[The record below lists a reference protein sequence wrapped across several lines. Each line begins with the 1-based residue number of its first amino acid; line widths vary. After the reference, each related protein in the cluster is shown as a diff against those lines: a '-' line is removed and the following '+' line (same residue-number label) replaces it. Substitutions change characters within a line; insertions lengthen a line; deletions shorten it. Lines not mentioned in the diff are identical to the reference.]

1 MSSPETPGFDPIE
14 PIDPMDP
21 IHPIDPVEME
31 TSPRRPASPVALA
44 APPDRVDP
52 LNLARRPFLNSRP
65 VVRVSLLLWAL
76 GLALLIG
83 NVSRYLTY
91 RDRSADKRQ
100 QIARGEAEIER
111 QRALQARLQKLLDN
125 FDLETQNDK
134 VDFLNRKIQE
144 RTFSWSALLDR
155 VAERLPHDVRLNR
168 LAPLTGGKAEKEF
181 QRSHVARRAG
191 TGGDQVPL
199 LITGETRKPEALT
212 PFIDSLYKPPF
223 AYPNPSREETSEDG
237 KLLKFELSVQYR
249 PSQPPAAGG
258 VGSGAAGGSSSSGA
272 APRIEELPMPAAPG
286 PGTPGTPGRSGTA
299 PRTTAR
305 RPSPAAPGG
314 RP

>member
-1 MSSPETPGFDPIE
+1 MSSPETPELDPIE
-14 PIDPMDP
+14 PLDSTDPMDS
-21 IHPIDPVEME
+21 IDSIDPIE
-31 TSPRRPASPVALA
+31 TSPRRPAAPVVLA

-52 LNLARRPFLNSRP
+52 LNLSRRPFLNSRP

-83 NVSRYLTY
+83 NVSRFLTY

-111 QRALQARLQKLLDN
+111 QRGLQARLQKLLDN

-134 VDFLNRKIQE
+134 IDFLNRKIQE

-223 AYPNPSREETSEDG
+223 AYPNPSREETTEDG

-249 PSQPPAAGG
+249 PNLPPAAGG
-258 VGSGAAGGSSSSGA
+258 AASGPAGP

-286 PGTPGTPGRSGTA
+286 PGTPGIPGTSGTP

-305 RPSPAAPGG
+305 RPSPATPGG

>member
-1 MSSPETPGFDPIE
+1 MSSPETPGFDPI
-14 PIDPMDP
+14 D
-21 IHPIDPVEME
+21 PIDPVEME
-31 TSPRRPASPVALA
+31 TSPRRPAAPPVVLA

-52 LNLARRPFLNSRP
+52 LNLSRRPFLNSRP

-83 NVSRYLTY
+83 NVSRFLTY

-111 QRALQARLQKLLDN
+111 QRGLQARLQKLLDN

-134 VDFLNRKIQE
+134 IDFLNRKIQE

-155 VAERLPHDVRLNR
+155 IAERLPHDVRLNR

-223 AYPNPSREETSEDG
+223 AYPNPSREETTEDG

-249 PSQPPAAGG
+249 PNLPPAAA
-258 VGSGAAGGSSSSGA
+258 GSAGSAGATGA
-272 APRIEELPMPAAPG
+272 APRIEELPLPTPPVRPAPH
-286 PGTPGTPGRSGTA
+286 
-299 PRTTAR
+299 
-305 RPSPAAPGG
+305 GG

>member
-1 MSSPETPGFDPIE
+1 MNSPETPDFDPID
-14 PIDPMDP
+14 PIDRMDP
-21 IHPIDPVEME
+21 NDPIDPVEME
-31 TSPRRPASPVALA
+31 ASPRRPAASPVALA

-52 LNLARRPFLNSRP
+52 LNLSRRPFLNSRP

-83 NVSRYLTY
+83 NVSRFLTY

-111 QRALQARLQKLLDN
+111 QRGLQARLQKLLDN

-134 VDFLNRKIQE
+134 IDFLNRKIQE

-155 VAERLPHDVRLNR
+155 IAERLPHDVRLNR

-223 AYPNPSREETSEDG
+223 AYPNPSREETTEDG

-249 PSQPPAAGG
+249 PSLPPAAG
-258 VGSGAAGGSSSSGA
+258 GA

-286 PGTPGTPGRSGTA
+286 PGTPGIPGTSGTPPP
-299 PRTTAR
+299 PRTTGR
-305 RPSPAAPGG
+305 RPSPAPPGG

>member
-1 MSSPETPGFDPIE
+1 MSSPETPDFD
-14 PIDPMDP
+14 PIDPMAPNDP
-21 IHPIDPVEME
+21 NDPIDPVEIE
-31 TSPRRPASPVALA
+31 PSPRRAAAPPVVLA

-52 LNLARRPFLNSRP
+52 LNLSRRPFLNSRP

-83 NVSRYLTY
+83 NVSRFLTY

-111 QRALQARLQKLLDN
+111 QRGLQARLQKLLDN

-134 VDFLNRKIQE
+134 IDFLNRKIQE

-155 VAERLPHDVRLNR
+155 IAERLPHDVRLNR

-223 AYPNPSREETSEDG
+223 AYPNPSREETTEDG

-249 PSQPPAAGG
+249 PDLPPAAGRATPGGGAPG
-258 VGSGAAGGSSSSGA
+258 VPGAT
-272 APRIEELPMPAAPG
+272 PRIEELPMPVPPARP
-286 PGTPGTPGRSGTA
+286 A
-299 PRTTAR
+299 PR
-305 RPSPAAPGG
+305 GG

>member
-1 MSSPETPGFDPIE
+1 
-14 PIDPMDP
+14 MDP
-21 IHPIDPVEME
+21 IHPIDPIDPVETE
-31 TSPRRPASPVALA
+31 TSPRRPASPVVLA

-134 VDFLNRKIQE
+134 VDFLNRKIEE
-144 RTFSWSALLDR
+144 RTFSWSTLLDR

-168 LAPLTGGKAEKEF
+168 LAPLTGGKAEKEL
-181 QRSHVARRAG
+181 QRTHVARRAG
-191 TGGDQVPL
+191 TGSDQVPL

-249 PSQPPAAGG
+249 PSLPPAAAGAMSG
-258 VGSGAAGGSSSSGA
+258 GSGGSGGSSSFGA

-286 PGTPGTPGRSGTA
+286 PGSPATSGTPPRTL

-305 RPSPAAPGG
+305 RPAPAAPGG